1 MYALIPQ
8 ISTFPLQTQSEV
20 QVAFAGSLAVLWRV
34 LAAISGGGLVVS
46 FFMKGLPLHDTL
58 DADWSLKKEKEDRS
72 I

>member
-1 MYALIPQ
+1 M
-8 ISTFPLQTQSEV
+8 
-20 QVAFAGSLAVLWRV
+20 
-34 LAAISGGGLVVS
+34 VS